1 MHAECAASRQVPK
14 PLPHRDGSMA
24 RRQQGAE
31 PLCLDADCGCHHLM
45 RAMTTTLQ
53 AQVRHWRLPGM
64 LMLLA
69 LIPSFAGLS
78 RLVELTHGATI
89 TAKNARFFA
98 MPLPVE
104 MHILSVIPF
113 ALLGALQLCPAW
125 RKRHRRWHR
134 AVGRALVPLGLTSA
148 LTGLWMAH
156 FQAWPEGDGWVL
168 YALRIVAGIAMA
180 AAILLGIAAI
190 QRKDFAAHGAW
201 MTRAYAI
208 AMGAGTQVLTHI
220 PYVILLGAPTEGPRA
235 FLMGAGWL
243 INVALAEC
251 WIRRAAT
258 AGSMANAPMG
268 SGASGVRS

>member
-1 MHAECAASRQVPK
+1 
-14 PLPHRDGSMA
+14 MA

-31 PLCLDADCGCHHLM
+31 PICLDTGVDCHCLM
-45 RAMTTTLQ
+45 RAMTTTVQ